1 MQERYSRQ
9 ILFSEIGEAGQ
20 RNLSEK
26 HVFIIGA
33 GALGTANAEAL
44 VRAGIGKLTIA
55 DRDYVEWSNLQRQQL
70 YTEEDAKRYVPK
82 AVAAAQHLRRINSD
96 VTIEPV
102 VTDVTVQEMEQLVQ
116 NVDIIIDATDNFDTR
131 LLINDISQK
140 YNVPWIY
147 GGCVGS
153 YGVTYTIIPGKTPCF
168 RCLMEHPTSS
178 ATCDTVGIIQPAVQM
193 VVAYQVAEALKILVG
208 DFEALRETMVSFDLW
223 NNQYMAFKVNRQKK
237 ENCLSCGK
245 LRTYPSLTFETQTKT
260 EVLCGRNTVQIRP
273 GINQLLNLEEIEKR
287 LQKSVPV
294 QRTPYLLSFHADE
307 YRFVLFQD
315 GRAFV
320 HGTNDIQVAKR
331 LYARY
336 IG

>member
-26 HVFIIGA
+26 HVLIIGA
-33 GALGTANAEAL
+33 GALGAANAEAL

-82 AVAAAQHLRRINSD
+82 AVAATQHLRRINSD
-96 VTIEPV
+96 VTIKSV
-102 VTDVTVQEMEQLVQ
+102 VTDVTVQEIERLVQ

-168 RCLMEHPTSS
+168 RCLMEHPTSG
-178 ATCDTVGIIQPAVQM
+178 ATCDTAGIIQPAVQM

-208 DFEALRETMVSFDLW
+208 DFAALRETMVSFDLW

-245 LRTYPSLTFETQTKT
+245 LRTYPSLTFEAQTKT

-273 GINQLLNLEEIEKR
+273 GINQPLNLEELEKR
-287 LQKSVPV
+287 LQRSVTV
-294 QRTPYLLSFHADE
+294 QRTPYLLSFHVDE